1 MMQRERDP
9 DLRVEVGG
17 PPPEISVLA
26 RATRR
31 ARSEAGAIGTDRN
44 ARRLVGT
51 FVMGCTHEDARRA
64 AANRGASCNADAAP
78 HVCMKT
84 RAATFFTQSL

>member
-1 MMQRERDP
+1 
-9 DLRVEVGG
+9 
-17 PPPEISVLA
+17 
-26 RATRR
+26 
-31 ARSEAGAIGTDRN
+31 
-44 ARRLVGT
+44 
-51 FVMGCTHEDARRA
+51 MGCTHEDARRA